1 MLETA
6 TRGLA
11 GWYTVHQCSMCGRSP
26 ENRRRVEENTEIR
39 TIREKV
45 KKAVVGD
52 YGNVEAHEIASSP
65 VVIDETPPV
74 ETKEEKKDM
83 PSGAEKDLREIRKEN
98 LQRIVEYLGGIPKL
112 NALYPAINKTSVA
125 NILAGRNGMGDKN
138 ARGYEE
144 ILNFP
149 EGWFDKWNMFLP
161 SHFLNEHKSPE
172 LDTKATKEMME
183 EKGPSIDKTRPEPRI
198 SSPTS
203 DKNIASLP
211 TSISGPMPVK
221 DSDFYC
227 EIPLATLEAFTDL
240 ARTLAPLGWDKLTIC
255 RRR

>member
-26 ENRRRVEENTEIR
+26 ENRRRVEENPEIR

-52 YGNVEAHEIASSP
+52 YGNVEAHETASNP
-65 VVIDETPPV
+65 VVINETPPS

-83 PSGAEKDLREIRKEN
+83 PSGAEKDLREIRKQN
-98 LQRIVEYLGGIPKL
+98 LKQIVDYLGGIPKL
-112 NALYPAINKTSVA
+112 NFHYPAINKTSVA

-144 ILNFP
+144 IMSFP
-149 EGWFDKWNMFLP
+149 EGWFDDGESILP
-161 SHFLNEHKSPE
+161 EWFEGEHESPV
-172 LDTKATKEMME
+172 LDVKDTKEIMA

-221 DSDFYC
+221 DNDYYC
-227 EIPLATLEAFTDL
+227 EIPLATLEAFVDL